1 MPTAADPV
9 TEAARVDAVSR
20 KRTLKPMRTARVV
33 SNNEVCADRFAACA
47 SIEVLLPWMRS
58 PRKSDTSFGGDG
70 TVLTRFGARE
80 DTWAMD
86 VAQQPDGKIVA
97 AGSTGDEF
105 ALVRYREADGS
116 TRRLATTEGSERT
129 STAVSTKPG
138 SLAIQANGRI
148 VLAGVVA
155 PPESRR
161 DTNFGLARY
170 RANGELD
177 RTFSRDGK
185 QRTRFGPNNQDYG
198 NDLAL
203 QADGRIIIVGAV
215 TLVPDES
222 DFGLARYL
230 SR

>member
-129 STAVSTKPG
+129 STAVSTKPARSRSRRTVG
-138 SLAIQANGRI
+138 SSSPASSHRPSL
-148 VLAGVVA
+148 GVIRTSGSPVTEPTASSTA
-155 PPESRR
+155 PSAATESRER
-161 DTNFGLARY
+161 DLGPTTRTTETTSRFRQTGASSSSAR
-170 RANGELD
+170 
-177 RTFSRDGK
+177 
-185 QRTRFGPNNQDYG
+185 
-198 NDLAL
+198 
-203 QADGRIIIVGAV
+203 
-215 TLVPDES
+215 
-222 DFGLARYL
+222 
-230 SR
+230 